1 MKTNR
6 FINIKAALFIAVS
19 ALMSACTIED
29 AVQGV
34 EPRSEQLNVAEILQM
49 TASETTKTFEIKSD
63 AGWDITIDKPEW
75 TELTA
80 SSMSGN
86 GTAQI
91 ELRTDAN
98 TTRKERTATITIRTK
113 GGVSQTIEV
122 KQSLSDVIL
131 DIAGGDNQ
139 VLEYEASAT
148 DSKNFAF
155 TCNTTWEI
163 TTTESWIHCDKKEG
177 GQAITT
183 TQSATVGVTVDEIQT
198 DVDREGIIVV
208 SAENGAKTKQI
219 TVKQTGKLIEL
230 SVSPKEFSVEAT
242 GAQKTIQIACNA
254 DWTIEFDKGDIV
266 CETTTGTGNRDVVI
280 DCQPNNISSERTIT
294 LTVSS
299 GIQNIKKETVT
310 FVQKAATPPELTG
323 FSIVQSSI
331 KKNEATFKLSFNSM
345 YKLQEYGVFYSK
357 NSNMNNAVK
366 ATVVEDVSGVNEVGY
381 TLTGL
386 ESMTTYYVYGYI
398 HNTVGDSDTKSNIVL
413 EFTTAGVKPGG
424 DDNPTPNLSRRK
436 K

>member
-1 MKTNR
+1 
-6 FINIKAALFIAVS
+6 
-19 ALMSACTIED
+19 
-29 AVQGV
+29 
-34 EPRSEQLNVAEILQM
+34 
-49 TASETTKTFEIKSD
+49 
-63 AGWDITIDKPEW
+63 
-75 TELTA
+75 
-80 SSMSGN
+80 
-86 GTAQI
+86 

-113 GGVSQTIEV
+113 GGVSQTVEV

-219 TVKQTGKLIEL
+219 TVKQTGKIIEL

-366 ATVVEDVSGVNEVGY
+366 ATVVEDVSGVNEIEY